1 MSLMLICLV
10 MMSDSSFDEKMT
22 KNGIRLFLDLRMER
36 GYIKSLFRFLN
47 ITNGTLRIS
56 GRKLQQHI
64 SKV

>member
-1 MSLMLICLV
+1 